1 MQPAT
6 VQATQAAWAKL
17 PSEETGCINDALY
30 QQGGSVEALI
40 QRGVLPSDPR
50 LANARSTCQNQ
61 FEGQDPQPTGGQS
74 SAYAVSDVA
83 LGATVKFG
91 SSAYKEYKCAPSD
104 QFNGFTWCQKT
115 RKGKERRG
123 KFNATY
129 SILHS
134 RDGVAVYINLYQEPA
149 FFGASE
155 ADDDIQRYS
164 RKIGESP
171 RITRMPHRAGFPNG
185 ILASWGKVELE
196 PLDNDSIKAL
206 AEGRRP
212 IKKGYFIDFI
222 GNFARSAKEGLPVY
236 RLSGGAGF
244 VWAASYGRTG
254 RGTLRLLAVDAS
266 AISPQLVA
274 TQAPTNP
281 TDQRPQGAP
290 SIAPLSPITAD
301 RAEQRRISEAKAS
314 RNLANAPLDLQFL
327 MRGLRTA
334 DDFIKLAEETFLA
347 TFNGVVQSEE
357 FPNHIFTDAHQKSPK
372 DVKEIYQEMAFQN
385 FRQCFFLSDSGC
397 NRTYGILSG
406 VMPTLNPA
414 LSEVIAQPDPIRE
427 FKYEGACF
435 FSAALDVKKSL
446 LQKNSDGSYQRD
458 QTGHVAYFLNFNGLD
473 SNSVKIIDAPEYI
486 KIAFEPPRRR
496 LVPIFPAYF
505 PGLTNGS
512 LRSPNWQARYNRFV
526 SSMIE
531 KTSIKKIV
539 IIEKRKVAKF
549 PSAPVSLLLADVGEI
564 TDEEH
569 DWNPVNY
576 DEEVQPYAIG
586 RSSLKRFPVLAFEA
600 SDADFIAENLNSVIQ
615 SCQNDRY

>member
-1 MQPAT
+1 MGSASSALAQGSDDFLRTFGTTTQPAT

-17 PSEETGCINDALY
+17 PSKEAGCISDALH

-50 LANARSTCQNQ
+50 LANERSNCQKQ
-61 FEGQDPQPTGGQS
+61 SERQEPQPTGSQRS
-74 SAYAVSDVA
+74 VYAVGGVA
-83 LGATVKFG
+83 LGATV

-104 QFNGFTWCQKT
+104 QFDGFTWCQKT
-115 RKGKERRG
+115 RKGNERRG

-134 RDGVAVYINLYQEPA
+134 PDGAAVYVNRYQEPA

-155 ADDDIQRYS
+155 ADEDIQRYS
-164 RKIGESP
+164 RRFGESP
-171 RITRMPHRAGFPNG
+171 RITKMPHRAGFPNG
-185 ILASWGKVELE
+185 ILASWGKVEFE

-206 AEGRRP
+206 AKGRRP
-212 IKKGYFIDFI
+212 NTKGYFIDFI

-236 RLSGGAGF
+236 RLSGSAGF
-244 VWAASYGRTG
+244 VWVASYGRKG

-266 AISPQLVA
+266 AISPELVA

-281 TDQRPQGAP
+281 TDQRPP
-290 SIAPLSPITAD
+290 S
-301 RAEQRRISEAKAS
+301 
-314 RNLANAPLDLQFL
+314 APLDLQFL

-334 DDFIKLAEETFLA
+334 DNFIKLAEETFLA
-347 TFNGVVQSEE
+347 TFNGVQSEE
-357 FPNHIFTDAHQKSPK
+357 LPNHIFTDAHQNSPK
-372 DVKEIYQEMAFQN
+372 DVKEIYQEIAFQD

-414 LSEVIAQPDPIRE
+414 LSEVIAQPDPIGE

-435 FSAALDVKKSL
+435 FSVALDVKKSL
-446 LQKNSDGSYQRD
+446 LQKNSHGSYKKD
-458 QTGHVAYFLNFNGLD
+458 QIGHVAYFLNFNGLD
-473 SNSVKIIDAPEYI
+473 PNSVKIIDAPEFI
-486 KIAFEPPRRR
+486 KIAFEPPRKRP
-496 LVPIFPAYF
+496 V
-505 PGLTNGS
+505 LTNGS
-512 LRSPNWQARYNRFV
+512 TRSPLWQSRYDRFV
-526 SSMIE
+526 SAMIE
-531 KTSIKKIV
+531 RTSVKKFV
-539 IIEKRKVAKF
+539 IIEKRKVDKF
-549 PSAPVSLLLADVGEI
+549 PSAPVSLLLADVDEI

-600 SDADFIAENLNSVIQ
+600 SDVDFIAERLNSVIQ
-615 SCQNDRY
+615 SCQNDR

>member
-6 VQATQAAWAKL
+6 VQAMQAAWAKL

-50 LANARSTCQNQ
+50 LANARSNCQKQ
-61 FEGQDPQPTGGQS
+61 SERQEPQPTGSQR

-104 QFNGFTWCQKT
+104 QFDGFTWCQKT

-134 RDGVAVYINLYQEPA
+134 RDGVAVYINRYQEPT

-171 RITRMPHRAGFPNG
+171 QITRMPHRAGFPNG
-185 ILASWGKVELE
+185 ILASWGKVQLE

-206 AEGRRP
+206 ADGRRP
-212 IKKGYFIDFI
+212 ITKGYFIDFI
-222 GNFARSAKEGLPVY
+222 GNFARSAKAGLPVY
-236 RLSGGAGF
+236 RISGGAGF
-244 VWAASYGRTG
+244 VWVASYSRKG

-266 AISPQLVA
+266 AISPPLVA

-281 TDQRPQGAP
+281 ADQRPQATP
-290 SIAPLSPITAD
+290 SIAPLPPIPAD
-301 RAEQRRISEAKAS
+301 RTEQRKRAEANAS

-347 TFNGVVQSEE
+347 VFNDVEADE
-357 FPNHIFTDAHQKSPK
+357 FTSDISTDARRKSPK
-372 DVKEIYQEMAFQN
+372 DGREIYQEIAFQN

-406 VMPTLNPA
+406 VMPTLSPA
-414 LSEVIAQPDPIRE
+414 LSEVIAQSDPIRE

-435 FSAALDVKKSL
+435 FSAALDIKKSL
-446 LQKNSDGSYQRD
+446 LQKNSDGSYQKD

-473 SNSVKIIDAPEYI
+473 SNSVKIVDAPEYI

-496 LVPIFPAYF
+496 LVPNFPAYL
-505 PGLTNGS
+505 PGLANGS
-512 LRSPNWQARYNRFV
+512 PRSPLWQSRYDRFV
-526 SSMIE
+526 SSLIE
-531 KTSIKKIV
+531 KTSVKKFVIV
-539 IIEKRKVAKF
+539 EKRKVDKF
-549 PSAPVSLLLADVGEI
+549 PSAPVSVLLADVDELTG
-564 TDEEH
+564 EEH

-576 DEEVQPYAIG
+576 YEEVQPFAIR
-586 RSSLKRFPVLAFEA
+586 RSSLKRFPALAFES
-600 SDADFIAENLNSVIQ
+600 SDTDLIAENLNSVIQ
-615 SCQNDRY
+615 GCQNDR

>member
-17 PSEETGCINDALY
+17 PSKEVGCINDALY
-30 QQGGSVEALI
+30 QQGGSLEALI

-50 LANARSTCQNQ
+50 LANERSNCQKQ
-61 FEGQDPQPTGGQS
+61 SERQEPQPTAS
-74 SAYAVSDVA
+74 ERSLYAVGGVA
-83 LGATVKFG
+83 LGATVQPG
-91 SSAYKEYKCAPSD
+91 SSVYREYKCVPSD
-104 QFNGFTWCQKT
+104 QFDGFTWCQKT
-115 RKGKERRG
+115 RKGGERRG
-123 KFNATY
+123 SFTAIY
-129 SILHS
+129 SILRS
-134 RDGVAVYINLYQEPA
+134 PEGAAVYVNRYQEPA

-155 ADDDIQRYS
+155 ASDDIERYS

-171 RITRMPHRAGFPNG
+171 RITKMPYRAGFPNG

-206 AEGRRP
+206 AKGRRP
-212 IKKGYFIDFI
+212 ITKGYFVDFI

-244 VWAASYGRTG
+244 IWVASYDRKG
-254 RGTLRLLAVDAS
+254 RGTLRFLAVDAS
-266 AISPQLVA
+266 AISPQFVA

-281 TDQRPQGAP
+281 TDQQPRVAP
-290 SIAPLSPITAD
+290 SSAPLPPITAD
-301 RAEQRRISEAKAS
+301 RAEQRKIAEAKAS
-314 RNLANAPLDLQFL
+314 RNLANAPVDLQFL
-327 MRGLRTA
+327 MKGLRTA

-347 TFNGVVQSEE
+347 TFSDAEGDETTTDIS
-357 FPNHIFTDAHQKSPK
+357 TDAK
-372 DVKEIYQEMAFQN
+372 DVREIAFQN

-406 VMPTLNPA
+406 VMPTLNPV

-446 LQKNSDGSYQRD
+446 LQKNSDGSYQKD

-473 SNSVKIIDAPEYI
+473 PNSVKIIDAPEYI

-496 LVPIFPAYF
+496 LVPNFPAYS
-505 PGLTNGS
+505 PGSTNG
-512 LRSPNWQARYNRFV
+512 LPRGPNWQSRYDRFV

-531 KTSIKKIV
+531 KTSVKKFV
-539 IIEKRKVAKF
+539 IIEKRQVNAF
-549 PSAPVSLLLADVGEI
+549 PTAPVSVLLANVDELTG
-564 TDEEH
+564 EEH

-576 DEEVQPYAIG
+576 GEEVQPYAIG

-600 SDADFIAENLNSVIQ
+600 SDSDFIAENLNSVIQ
-615 SCQNDRY
+615 SCQNDR

>member
-1 MQPAT
+1 
-6 VQATQAAWAKL
+6 
-17 PSEETGCINDALY
+17 G
-30 QQGGSVEALI
+30 
-40 QRGVLPSDPR
+40 
-50 LANARSTCQNQ
+50 
-61 FEGQDPQPTGGQS
+61 
-74 SAYAVSDVA
+74 
-83 LGATVKFG
+83 
-91 SSAYKEYKCAPSD
+91 
-104 QFNGFTWCQKT
+104 QKT

-134 RDGVAVYINLYQEPA
+134 RDGVVVYINRYQEPA

-171 RITRMPHRAGFPNG
+171 RITRMVHRAGLPNG

-206 AEGRRP
+206 ADGRRP
-212 IKKGYFIDFI
+212 ITKGYFIDFI

-236 RLSGGAGF
+236 RISGGAGF
-244 VWAASYGRTG
+244 VWVASYGRKG

-281 TDQRPQGAP
+281 TDQRPQATP
-290 SIAPLSPITAD
+290 SIAPLLPIPAD
-301 RAEQRRISEAKAS
+301 RTEQRKIAEAKAS

-347 TFNGVVQSEE
+347 VFNDVEADE
-357 FPNHIFTDAHQKSPK
+357 FTSDISTDARRKWPK
-372 DVKEIYQEMAFQN
+372 DGREIYQEIAFQN

-435 FSAALDVKKSL
+435 FSAALDIKKSL
-446 LQKNSDGSYQRD
+446 LQKKSDGSYQKD

-473 SNSVKIIDAPEYI
+473 ANSVKIVDAPEYI

-496 LVPIFPAYF
+496 LVPNFQAYL
-505 PGLTNGS
+505 PGLANGS
-512 LRSPNWQARYNRFV
+512 PKSP
-526 SSMIE
+526 
-531 KTSIKKIV
+531 
-539 IIEKRKVAKF
+539 
-549 PSAPVSLLLADVGEI
+549 L
-564 TDEEH
+564 
-569 DWNPVNY
+569 
-576 DEEVQPYAIG
+576 
-586 RSSLKRFPVLAFEA
+586 
-600 SDADFIAENLNSVIQ
+600 
-615 SCQNDRY
+615 

>member
-6 VQATQAAWAKL
+6 VQATRAAWAEL
-17 PSEETGCINDALY
+17 PSEEVGCINNTLY

-40 QRGVLPSDPR
+40 QRGVFPSDPR
-50 LANARSTCQNQ
+50 LANVRSNCQNQ
-61 FEGQDPQPTGGQS
+61 FERQDPQPTGGQS

-91 SSAYKEYKCAPSD
+91 SSAYKKYKCAPSD
-104 QFNGFTWCQKT
+104 QFDGFTWCQKT

-134 RDGVAVYINLYQEPA
+134 RDGVAVYINRYQEPA

-155 ADDDIQRYS
+155 ADDGIQRYS
-164 RKIGESP
+164 HKIGESP
-171 RITRMPHRAGFPNG
+171 RITKMPYRAGFPNG
-185 ILASWGKVELE
+185 TLASWGKVELE

-206 AEGRRP
+206 AEGRHP
-212 IKKGYFIDFI
+212 NTKGYFIDFI

-244 VWAASYGRTG
+244 VWVASYGPKG

-281 TDQRPQGAP
+281 TDQRPRVAP
-290 SIAPLSPITAD
+290 SIAPLPPIPVD
-301 RAEQRRISEAKAS
+301 RIEQRKIAEAKAS

-347 TFNGVVQSEE
+347 VFNDVEADE
-357 FPNHIFTDAHQKSPK
+357 FTTDISTDARRKSSK
-372 DVKEIYQEMAFQN
+372 SGREIYQEIAFQN

-414 LSEVIAQPDPIRE
+414 LGEVIAQPDPIRE

-435 FSAALDVKKSL
+435 FSAALDVKNSL
-446 LQKNSDGSYQRD
+446 LQKNSDGSYQKD
-458 QTGHVAYFLNFNGLD
+458 QTGHAAYFLNFNGLD
-473 SNSVKIIDAPEYI
+473 PNSVKIIDAPEYI

-496 LVPIFPAYF
+496 LVPIFQAYLR
-505 PGLTNGS
+505 GLANGS
-512 LRSPNWQARYNRFV
+512 PRSPLRQSRYDRFV

-531 KTSIKKIV
+531 KTSVKKFV
-539 IIEKRKVAKF
+539 IIEKRNVDKF
-549 PSAPVSLLLADVGEI
+549 PSAPVSVLLADVDELTG
-564 TDEEH
+564 EEH
-569 DWNPVNY
+569 DWTPVNY
-576 DEEVQPYAIG
+576 DEEVQPFAIR
-586 RSSLKRFPVLAFEA
+586 RSSLKRFPVLAFGS

-615 SCQNDRY
+615 GCQNDR